1 MGRNFDPKNV
11 DESSGGFEAEIIAAE
26 FVPGHNQG
34 EQLKL
39 SLEPKSYEGV
49 PRYEWYT
56 YKEKP
61 RPDAIWAHFLK
72 QLETLKIDLT
82 SEADLVGYTILFG
95 HKTFNYGKIDNKEVV
110 VKKLWP
116 MKIINAPATDK
127 DGKKVEF
134 SEDSLL
140 EAIMDEKIM
149 NKNDAFD
156 YFASE
161 RKSIVLKAIKKLA
174 EDKTVTY
181 DSKSGEIKAA

>member
-1 MGRNFDPKNV
+1 MGRNFDPTNV

-26 FVPGHNQG
+26 FVPGRPSG

-39 SLEPKSYEGV
+39 SLEPKSYEGQV
-49 PRYEWYT
+49 RYEWYS

-61 RPDAIWAHFLK
+61 TPKAIWAHFLK
-72 QLETLKIDLT
+72 QLEKLKINLT
-82 SEADLVGYTILFG
+82 SETDLVGYTMLFNF
-95 HKTFNYGKIDNKEVV
+95 KEFDYGKIDKKEVV

-116 MKIINAPATDK
+116 IKIINAPATDK

-140 EAIMDEKIM
+140 EAVMDEKIK

-161 RKSIVLKAIKKLA
+161 RKSVVLKAIKKLA

-181 DSKSGEIKAA
+181 DSKSGELKAA